1 MAKTLRSSRGPARL
15 SARPTCPSKLGT
27 AVSEK
32 TVCLTE
38 SRSADATTT
47 ARRGECCAE
56 QTPARRRRRGRTGWV
71 PSACHL
77 KTRNFKFYAFIENFF
92 IPRKRTRSPAG
103 ALFPRAV
110 CWMERLHL
118 TSLCLCPRGTRRGL
132 EGGGQ
137 THAQTFGA
145 TLSSSFFIPI
155 SPRPGSDPWVLQHMG
170 EDRFSATGPDGWR
183 WPRGRRR

>member
-47 ARRGECCAE
+47 ARRGECCGE
-56 QTPARRRRRGRTGWV
+56 QTPARRRRRGRTSWV

-132 EGGGQ
+132 EGGGADSRTDVRGDAFLFVFDPHQ
-137 THAQTFGA
+137 SQAGERPVGAATHG
-145 TLSSSFFIPI
+145 
-155 SPRPGSDPWVLQHMG
+155 
-170 EDRFSATGPDGWR
+170 
-183 WPRGRRR
+183 